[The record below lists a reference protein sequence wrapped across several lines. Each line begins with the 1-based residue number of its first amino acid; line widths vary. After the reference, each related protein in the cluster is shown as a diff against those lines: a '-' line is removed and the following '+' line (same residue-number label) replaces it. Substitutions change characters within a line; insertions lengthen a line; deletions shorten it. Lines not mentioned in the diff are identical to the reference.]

1 METYKTVREIIAD
14 AATGIEERRSVE
26 LYTRAKLNVNWFDA
40 VDGVALPGGGETK
53 KTNCT
58 TDQKRVWQTINDIP

>member
-1 METYKTVREIIAD
+1 MGDILKKITELIAD
-14 AATGIEERRSVE
+14 GANYEERRSKGIVV
-26 LYTRAKLNVNWFDA
+26 ANWFDA
-40 VDGVALPGGGETK
+40 IDCKNGVALPGGGETK